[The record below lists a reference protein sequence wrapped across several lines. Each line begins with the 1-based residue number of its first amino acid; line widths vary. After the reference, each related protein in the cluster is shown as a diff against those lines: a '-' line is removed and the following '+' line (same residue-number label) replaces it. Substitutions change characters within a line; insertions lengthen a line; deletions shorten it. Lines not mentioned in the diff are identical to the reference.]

1 MVKKNLTLRNFRYI
15 LVERLRKSKWK
26 DMTYSMRNVRY
37 TQNFLV
43 WDLEQRDIWGD
54 VDVNDR
60 MFLKWI
66 SRKWECDYD
75 LVQLDGYEVQS

>member
-43 WDLEQRDIWGD
+43 
-54 VDVNDR
+54 
-60 MFLKWI
+60 
-66 SRKWECDYD
+66 
-75 LVQLDGYEVQS
+75 